1 MGEKNIKRLYETLA
15 RILSKRENVK
25 ITVNVSKKEKHED
38 KKRAAMGMAASVSAR
53 DRKTK
58 KCFVYTNY
66 NRSDTEMQ

>member
-25 ITVNVSKKEKHED
+25 ITVNVSKKEKE
-38 KKRAAMGMAASVSAR
+38 KRAAMGMAASVSAR